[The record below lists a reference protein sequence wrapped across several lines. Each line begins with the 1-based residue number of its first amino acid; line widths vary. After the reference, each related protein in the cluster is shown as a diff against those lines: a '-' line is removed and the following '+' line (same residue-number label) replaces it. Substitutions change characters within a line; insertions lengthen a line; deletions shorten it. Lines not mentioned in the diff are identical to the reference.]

1 MRNLFLTLASVVIC
15 YYAAASTPS
24 VEQSEKPEAEKT
36 DYVYPQTFRPVAL
49 ENYLFSSYYY
59 NGPSVYNL
67 RSFPLC
73 RITGEIRSLKI
84 NPSGATYAVWTQKKG
99 KKSAIAIYDLWKADR
114 LLRNLKIDYEPTA
127 ICYAPNAR
135 NFVAASADGRLHVYE
150 AREYAETQ
158 TFDLPFKAML
168 LAISSNGFFLAA
180 ANENLLNVYNFETG
194 KLRKTIPV
202 SDRVN
207 HIAFSAD
214 NATFAVLTSDGM
226 LTVYDT
232 RTFLPVQEFDSMG
245 VARSCDLHVDGKYI
259 AVVTGE
265 QRIALVNRLDRSDL
279 RYIDS
284 PAEGIT
290 DIHFIKDTQN
300 RVFLLYNTAQSLVYA
315 LLTDL
320 QPNYNQLMNDEVNEK
335 MNAWMKQMPGESLT
349 DYQARVNDETRM
361 KQMALFETEVA
372 TRMADNLLS
381 ASTVTLGDFN
391 MSTNT
396 LALNFD
402 TMPTIYLD
410 VPQNEVAMFTSADD
424 LEFRNAQYGLMAD
437 DHFELVYVDV
447 YNKRTQGIYTFDN
460 RERRSLDYLKSDDD
474 FVPLE
479 LVQRSNMEEM
489 KLMEI
494 RENVLEEA
502 KTQNI
507 VSDHTQIAVK
517 TGIVPAVDADGEKI
531 MNYEIGFSYNVEKGF
546 SAQEDFAP
554 GKYHTDRSGAASS
567 MVAIIKKAF
576 EGEFAQYVK
585 EGKKVRVVVTGMAD
599 NLPITGRIPYDGVYG
614 EFVNEPVYGEDL
626 YALTVTKETG
636 ITMNDQLAFL
646 RAAGVK
652 HCVVREVAELERMDA
667 DYEYHVKLLDK
678 AGGEYR
684 RISVDFTFIDAF

>member
-1 MRNLFLTLASVVIC
+1 MD
-15 YYAAASTPS
+15 YA
-24 VEQSEKPEAEKT
+24 
-36 DYVYPQTFRPVAL
+36 
-49 ENYLFSSYYY
+49 
-59 NGPSVYNL
+59 
-67 RSFPLC
+67 
-73 RITGEIRSLKI
+73 
-84 NPSGATYAVWTQKKG
+84 
-99 KKSAIAIYDLWKADR
+99 
-114 LLRNLKIDYEPTA
+114 PTA

-135 NFVAASADGRLHVYE
+135 SFAVASEDGHVHVYE
-150 AREYAETQ
+150 ARRYTEIR
-158 TFDLPFKAML
+158 TFDLPFKAAL
-168 LAISSNGFFLAA
+168 LAISSNEFFFAT
-180 ANENLLNVYNFETG
+180 ANGNLLNVYNFETG

-202 SDRVN
+202 ASEVN
-207 HIAFSAD
+207 HIAFSPD
-214 NATFAVLTSDGM
+214 NAMFAVLTDDGM
-226 LTVYDT
+226 LTLYDT
-232 RTFLPVQEFDSMG
+232 RTFLPVHEFDSMG
-245 VARSCDLHVDGKYI
+245 AARSCDLHSDGKYI

-265 QRIALVNRLDRSDL
+265 NRITLLNRLDKSDF
-279 RYIDS
+279 RHIECVG
-284 PAEGIT
+284 EGVT
-290 DIHFIKDTQN
+290 DVRFIKDGN
-300 RVFLLYNTAQSLVYA
+300 ERVFLLYNTRDALVYV
-315 LLTDL
+315 LMKDL
-320 QPNYNQLMNDEVNEK
+320 KPNFNQLLNDELNEK

-349 DYQARVNDETRM
+349 EYQARVNDETRM
-361 KQMALFETEVA
+361 TQMSLFETEIA
-372 TRMADNLLS
+372 TRMADNLLE

-410 VPQNEVAMFTSADD
+410 VPQNEVGLFSTDD
-424 LEFRNAQYGLMAD
+424 LEFRNAQYGLMMD

-447 YNKRTQGIYTFDN
+447 YNKRTQGTYTFDN
-460 RERRSLDYLKSDDD
+460 RERKSLDYLKSDDR

-502 KTQNI
+502 KMQNI
-507 VSDHTQIAVK
+507 LSDHTQISVK
-517 TGIVPAVDADGEKI
+517 TGIVPAVDADGSKI

-585 EGKKVRVVVTGMAD
+585 AGKKVRVIVTGMAD
-599 NLPITGRIPYDGVYG
+599 NLPITGRIPYDGAYG

-626 YALTVTKETG
+626 YALTVTQASGVTQ
-636 ITMNDQLAFL
+636 NDQLAFL
-646 RAAGVK
+646 RGVGVK
-652 HCVVREVAELERMDA
+652 HCVAREVTELERMEV